1 MPESRIYFL
10 KEIAETLSIETAI
23 VLQKTIEEKYK
34 KISSKDDL
42 TAALVHELSFMSQSV
57 IQQSIEE
64 LIRFGLLEINF
75 CQKDPKESNLIF
87 AKANKSKMNMITDNW
102 KPSDEALEVLRMG
115 SVNINFV
122 ESKLAEF
129 KIYWLERGQQRNNW
143 NSTFID
149 YIRREWAKENNSN
162 KNLPFPITRDWLPSE
177 AVFEILALSEISK
190 ETAISYLAEFI
201 LYWTDNGAA
210 FNTWN
215 SKFIDHVKRRHL
227 IKDKDQNEKSKNH
240 SEPGSFQKEFRER
253 KKDKSWAEELN
264 FE

>member
-1 MPESRIYFL
+1 MSDDKISFS
-10 KEIAETLSIETAI
+10 KEVAETLSIESAI
-23 VLQKTIEEKYK
+23 ILQKTKENKYK
-34 KISSKDDL
+34 NISSIDKL
-42 TAALVHELSFMSQSV
+42 ITALKNELSFIDDSV
-57 IQQSIEE
+57 IKNSINE
-64 LIRFGLLEINF
+64 LARFRLLDNDLTE
-75 CQKDPKESNLIF
+75 KKTASSNLKLPRASNFEKNI
-87 AKANKSKMNMITDNW
+87 ITDKW
-102 KPSDEALEVLRMG
+102 KPSDEAIEVLKMG
-115 SVNINFV
+115 SVDSEFI
-122 ESKLAEF
+122 ESKLTEF

-162 KNLPFPITRDWLPSE
+162 KNLPFPITKDWLPSE
-177 AVFEILALSEISK
+177 DVFEILALSEISK

-240 SEPGSFQKEFRER
+240 SEPGSFQKEFEER

>member
-1 MPESRIYFL
+1 MC
-10 KEIAETLSIETAI
+10 
-23 VLQKTIEEKYK
+23 
-34 KISSKDDL
+34 
-42 TAALVHELSFMSQSV
+42 
-57 IQQSIEE
+57 
-64 LIRFGLLEINF
+64 IR
-75 CQKDPKESNLIF
+75 D
-87 AKANKSKMNMITDNW
+87 
-102 KPSDEALEVLRMG
+102 RG
-115 SVNINFV
+115 SVNSNFI
-122 ESKLAEF
+122 ESKLTEF

-162 KNLPFPITRDWLPSE
+162 KNLPFPITKDWLPSE
-177 AVFEILALSEISK
+177 DVFEILALSEISK

-240 SEPGSFQKEFRER
+240 SEPGSFQKEFEER
-253 KKDKSWAEELN
+253 RKDKSWAEELN

>member
-1 MPESRIYFL
+1 MSDDKISFS
-10 KEIAETLSIETAI
+10 KEVAETLSIESAI
-23 VLQKTIEEKYK
+23 ILQKTKENKYK
-34 KISSKDDL
+34 NISSTDKLL
-42 TAALVHELSFMSQSV
+42 TALKNELSFMDDSV
-57 IQQSIEE
+57 IKNSINE
-64 LIRFGLLEINF
+64 LARFRLLDSDLTE
-75 CQKDPKESNLIF
+75 KKTASSNLKLPRASNFEKNIF
-87 AKANKSKMNMITDNW
+87 TDKW
-102 KPSDEALEVLRMG
+102 KPSDEAIEVLRMG
-115 SVNINFV
+115 SVDNNFI
-122 ESKLAEF
+122 ENKLAEF

-162 KNLPFPITRDWLPSE
+162 KNLPFPITKDWLPSE
-177 AVFEILALSEISK
+177 DVFEILALSEISK

-240 SEPGSFQKEFRER
+240 SEPGSFQKEFEER
-253 KKDKSWAEELN
+253 RKDKSWAEELN